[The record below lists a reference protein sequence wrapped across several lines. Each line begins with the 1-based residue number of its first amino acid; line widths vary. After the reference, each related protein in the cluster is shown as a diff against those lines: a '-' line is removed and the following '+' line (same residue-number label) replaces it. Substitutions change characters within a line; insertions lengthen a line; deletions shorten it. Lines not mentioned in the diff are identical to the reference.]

1 MGQTTATLA
10 NSDEFSWG
18 NDMTEMLSE
27 QGLRNTIAEFEM
39 ANCMLTDFAL
49 LVAHDIRGGLRRV
62 ISYTELLAV
71 LPALN
76 GNLGALDCVHIIMA
90 STRRIRLLADGAL
103 ASPPQFATTV
113 RRTQTGEPAENNAD
127 VSENR
132 LSELKSA
139 NRDLTD
145 FADSVARGLR
155 TPLGQILKSAGHLS
169 KLPAITAN
177 PVSLDITEN
186 ILIGAQQMQRLIDD
200 YLSFANAERDAI
212 YRTRTS
218 LESLIQLVR
227 HELEPMSAGRNV
239 TWRIAPLPEVEADA
253 SMLRQVLVN
262 LLSNSLKYTNK
273 SREAVIEIGVQSDPN
288 EHIVF
293 IRDNGIGFD
302 LDAATILFEKFVR
315 LQGDETVPG
324 LGVGLVVVKH
334 IIRRHRG
341 RVWAEGTPDGG
352 ATFYFTLPVSSCQ
365 GDPDI
370 KTLGCR
376 ERV

>member
-1 MGQTTATLA
+1 
-10 NSDEFSWG
+10 
-18 NDMTEMLSE
+18 
-27 QGLRNTIAEFEM
+27 
-39 ANCMLTDFAL
+39 MLTDFAL

-76 GNLGALDCVHIIMA
+76 GNLGALDYVHIIMA

-113 RRTQTGEPAENNAD
+113 RRTQTGEAAENNAG
-127 VSENR
+127 VLENR
-132 LSELKSA
+132 LSELKRA

-227 HELEPMSAGRNV
+227 HELEPMSAGRKV
-239 TWRIAPLPEVEADA
+239 TWRIAPLPEVEADV

-262 LLSNSLKYTNK
+262 LLSNSLKYTSK

-352 ATFYFTLPVSSCQ
+352 ATFYFTLPVSYQ
-365 GDPDI
+365 HRAPF
-370 KTLGCR
+370 
-376 ERV
+376 

>member
-1 MGQTTATLA
+1 METRA
-10 NSDEFSWG
+10 NPDELPFG
-18 NDMTEMLSE
+18 NDMTEMLPE
-27 QGLRNTIAEFEM
+27 QGLRNAIAEFEM
-39 ANCMLTDFAL
+39 ANCMLSDFAL

-62 ISYTELLAV
+62 ISYAELLGV

-103 ASPPQFATTV
+103 ASPPQFAMTV
-113 RRTQTGEPAENNAD
+113 GWTRAGNAVENRAD
-127 VSENR
+127 VLEER
-132 LSELKSA
+132 LSELKAA
-139 NRDLTD
+139 NRELND
-145 FADSVARGLR
+145 FADSAARGLR
-155 TPLGQILKSAGHLS
+155 TPLGQILKSAGYLS
-169 KLPAITAN
+169 TLPAITAN
-177 PVSLDITEN
+177 PVSLSIAEN

-227 HELEPMSAGRNV
+227 HELEPMSAGRKV
-239 TWRIAPLPEVEADA
+239 TWRIAALPEVEADL

-262 LLSNSLKYTNK
+262 LLSNSLKYTSK
-273 SREAVIEIGVQSDPN
+273 CPEAVIEIGVRPDPN

-293 IRDNGIGFD
+293 IRDNGVGFD
-302 LDAATILFEKFVR
+302 LDSARNLFQKFVR
-315 LQGDETVPG
+315 LQEDGTIPG
-324 LGVGLVVVKH
+324 FGVGLVVVKH

-352 ATFYFTLPVSSCQ
+352 ATFYFTLPVSSQ
-365 GDPDI
+365 
-370 KTLGCR
+370 R
-376 ERV
+376 RASF

>member
-1 MGQTTATLA
+1 
-10 NSDEFSWG
+10 
-18 NDMTEMLSE
+18 MTEMLSE
-27 QGLRNTIAEFEM
+27 QSLRSTIAEFEM
-39 ANCMLTDFAL
+39 ANCMLSDFAL

-103 ASPPQFATTV
+103 ASPPQIATTLG
-113 RRTQTGEPAENNAD
+113 RTAAGEAIENGAGAL
-127 VSENR
+127 ENR
-132 LSELKSA
+132 LSELKSV
-139 NRDLTD
+139 NRELTD

-155 TPLGQILKSAGHLS
+155 TPLAQILKSAVHLS
-169 KLPAITAN
+169 KLPPITTN
-177 PVSLDITEN
+177 PVCLNITQN
-186 ILIGAQQMQRLIDD
+186 ILLGAQQMQRLIDD

-227 HELEPMSAGRNV
+227 HELEPMFAGRKV
-239 TWRIAPLPEVEADA
+239 TWRIAPLPEVEADV

-262 LLSNSLKYTNK
+262 LLSNSLKYTSK
-273 SREAVIEIGVQSDPN
+273 SQEAVIEIGVRPDPN

-302 LDAATILFEKFVR
+302 LDSAANLFEKFVR
-315 LQGDETVPG
+315 LQGDGTVPG
-324 LGVGLVVVKH
+324 IGLGLVVVKH
-334 IIRRHRG
+334 IIRRHHG

-352 ATFYFTLPVSSCQ
+352 ATFYFTLPITS
-365 GDPDI
+365 
-370 KTLGCR
+370 
-376 ERV
+376 

>member
-1 MGQTTATLA
+1 MATRA
-10 NSDEFSWG
+10 NPDELPLG
-18 NDMTEMLSE
+18 NDMTEILPE
-27 QGLRNTIAEFEM
+27 QSLRSTIAEFEM
-39 ANCMLTDFAL
+39 ANCMLNDFAL

-62 ISYTELLAV
+62 ISYAELLGV

-76 GNLGALDCVHIIMA
+76 DNLGALDCVHIIMA

-103 ASPPQFATTV
+103 ASPPQIATTV
-113 RRTQTGEPAENNAD
+113 GRIGSGEPAENAAG
-127 VSENR
+127 VLENR
-132 LSELKSA
+132 LSELKGA
-139 NRDLTD
+139 NRELTD

-155 TPLGQILKSAGHLS
+155 TPLSQILESAGHLS
-169 KLPAITAN
+169 KLPAITTN
-177 PVSLDITEN
+177 PVSLSITEN

-218 LESLIQLVR
+218 LEALIQLVR
-227 HELEPMSAGRNV
+227 HELEPMFVGRKV
-239 TWRIAPLPEVEADA
+239 MWRIAPLPEVEADV

-262 LLSNSLKYTNK
+262 LLSNSLKYTSK
-273 SREAVIEIGVQSDPN
+273 SPEAVIEIGVQPDPN

-302 LDAATILFEKFVR
+302 LDSATNLFQKFVR
-315 LQGDETVPG
+315 LQENGTVPG
-324 LGVGLVVVKH
+324 VGVGLVVVKH